1 MDSSGRQ
8 QAGVKVCRICG
19 EDCSHRPR
27 TRDGAGHY
35 YCNACYDRLRRQ
47 QPAATPAARAARADP
62 ATTDDNLNAMA
73 ELASPGVHHAEC
85 DEPVTRCE
93 SCGAPLA
100 PRAVFCTNCGFD
112 RNTGRRRS
120 LAEADAAT
128 EALSALGGFF
138 AALPGALLF
147 LFRLRNV
154 GMFACAWVV
163 LCIGLMGGAMIISTG
178 SLRLFPVGVAAIFL
192 AEGVIAAFCF
202 EIVQRSAE
210 GHDAL
215 PSLPLSMDFEEWWS
229 ELMVPLFSFALTC
242 LIATGPAMIYFVMSL
257 FVPSLAELSPDLH
270 WAVLGG
276 LLGLGLFLWPM
287 LMLGLAVGGPGAIV
301 LFGGTVRTLLRTF
314 PAYVCTVLIVYG
326 SAALLGY
333 VGVRLHHAQTSGLLL
348 TAIIIGVRVYAQIAA
363 MRAIGTYYYRF
374 QDRFP
379 W

>member
-1 MDSSGRQ
+1 MDSSERQ
-8 QAGVKVCRICG
+8 QVGVKVCRICG

-27 TRDGAGHY
+27 TRDRAGHY
-35 YCNACYDRLRRQ
+35 YCNACYDRLQKQ
-47 QPAATPAARAARADP
+47 QATATPATKPSRAEP
-62 ATTDDNLNAMA
+62 ATTDDGLNAMA
-73 ELASPGVHHAEC
+73 ELASPGAHHAES

-100 PRAVFCTNCGFD
+100 SRAVFCTNCGFD

-128 EALSALGGFF
+128 GVLSALGGYF

-154 GMFACAWVV
+154 GVFACAWVV
-163 LCIGLMGGAMIISTG
+163 LCTGLMGGAMIIATG
-178 SLRLFPVGVAAIFL
+178 SLRMFPVGVAAIFL

-210 GHDAL
+210 GHGAL
-215 PSLPLSMDFEEWWS
+215 PSLPLSMDYEEWWS
-229 ELMVPLFSFALTC
+229 ELMVPLFSFALTG
-242 LIATGPAMIYFVMSL
+242 LIATAPALIYLVMSL

-301 LFGGTVRTLLRTF
+301 LFGGTVRTLLKTF

-333 VGVRLHHAQTSGLLL
+333 VGVRLYHAQTSGLLL
-348 TAIIIGVRVYAQIAA
+348 TAILIGVRVYAQIAA